1 MKKLL
6 FIASLLVA
14 SALAVLGIAYASGL
28 RVFLFPT
35 RSILP
40 TIRPGDRLAAFVSS
54 WSVGRIKRFDIAI
67 IRSPQ
72 GVAGV
77 PASEIW
83 ARRIVGLPGEHIRV
97 THDAIYVNA
106 AKLVLPH
113 VMAGQEFILSD
124 PRFALK
130 LDIQLGADEYYVLG
144 DNLSHAIDSRI
155 FGALKKRDVLGY
167 VFYIASK
174 GA

>member
-1 MKKLL
+1 M
-6 FIASLLVA
+6 
-14 SALAVLGIAYASGL
+14 
-28 RVFLFPT
+28 
-35 RSILP
+35 
-40 TIRPGDRLAAFVSS
+40 
-54 WSVGRIKRFDIAI
+54 
-67 IRSPQ
+67 
-72 GVAGV
+72 AGV

>member
-1 MKKLL
+1 
-6 FIASLLVA
+6 
-14 SALAVLGIAYASGL
+14 
-28 RVFLFPT
+28 
-35 RSILP
+35 
-40 TIRPGDRLAAFVSS
+40 
-54 WSVGRIKRFDIAI
+54 
-67 IRSPQ
+67 
-72 GVAGV
+72 VAGV

-144 DNLSHAIDSRI
+144 DNLSHAIDS
-155 FGALKKRDVLGY
+155 
-167 VFYIASK
+167 
-174 GA
+174 